1 MERQIPRLT
10 NGRRNTAAANLFP
23 FMQTKPTTP
32 KPAGGTR
39 PARLKPGHY
48 WAAIWPNG
56 RQLWGDTVKRNVE
69 RAARG
74 TGLRI
79 VQIPQ

>member
-1 MERQIPRLT
+1 MSPRNRSPIAPSL
-10 NGRRNTAAANLFP
+10 LP
-23 FMQTKPTTP
+23 PDFMQTKPTTP

-74 TGLRI
+74 TGLKI
-79 VQIPQ
+79 VQIPQNS

>member
-1 MERQIPRLT
+1 MDRQIPRLT

-23 FMQTKPTTP
+23 FMQTKSNPS
-32 KPAGGTR
+32 KPS
-39 PARLKPGHY
+39 ARLKPGYY

-74 TGLRI
+74 TCLKI
-79 VQIPQ
+79 VQIPQNS